1 MMPSNLRVG
10 TSFLAVLALGL
21 LGNVPAARAQES
33 LRYPIG
39 VLGQFTPQGMLVQ
52 VVQPGTEAARA
63 GLQKGDLITK
73 VDGTTITNQADF
85 VQVINSS
92 GGSVVL
98 TVRKA
103 STNRLTRVELR
114 LDGGVRP
121 GGIKAPYLLGVT
133 GLYRPEGML
142 IKTVAV
148 GTPASR
154 AGLQENDLIVRINNE
169 VIRNQRDLFT
179 VLYNSGGEVV
189 LDVRKKGGRLIR
201 LNVDLRVYEL
211 GAIGD
216 FGAQGMRIRIV
227 APGTTAERI
236 GLQPGDLIVSIDNRL
251 IRNQQDFNTALR
263 RSGGFITLA
272 VRKAP
277 DGTPVRLQAELINN
291 PLGVWC
297 EASTEGARI
306 THVPIGSP
314 AETVGL
320 ERGDII
326 IKVDNQRVRTNRD
339 LTAALKESGGVAN
352 LYVRKRVTDRLVRLE
367 VILGW

>member
-1 MMPSNLRVG
+1 MTQSNPRVG
-10 TSFLAVLALGL
+10 MVFLVVLALGL
-21 LGNVPAARAQES
+21 LGAVPAARAQEAP
-33 LRYPIG
+33 RYSIG
-39 VLGQFTPQGMLVQ
+39 LLGQFTPQGMLVQ
-52 VVQPGTEAARA
+52 VVQPGSEAARA

-73 VDGTTITNQADF
+73 VDGTTITNQTDF

-98 TVRKA
+98 SVRKA
-103 STNRLTRVELR
+103 STGKMARVELN
-114 LDGGVRP
+114 LNGGARP
-121 GGIKAPYLLGVT
+121 GGVKAPYLLGVA
-133 GLYRPEGML
+133 GQYRPEGML
-142 IKTVAV
+142 IRTVGA

-154 AGLQENDLIVRINNE
+154 AGLAEDDLILRINNE

-189 LDVRKKGGRLIR
+189 LDVRKKGGRVIR

-216 FGAQGMRIRIV
+216 FIAQGMRVRIV
-227 APGTTAERI
+227 APGTAADRL
-236 GLQPGDLIVSIDNRL
+236 GLQPGDVIVSIDNRAL
-251 IRNQQDFNTALR
+251 RNQQDFNAALK
-263 RSGGFITLA
+263 RSGGSITLV

-277 DGTPVRLQAELINN
+277 DGVPVRLQAELINN

-297 EASTEGARI
+297 ETSTDGVRI
-306 THVPIGSP
+306 THVPVSTP
-314 AETVGL
+314 AEGIGL

-326 IKVDNQRVRTNRD
+326 VKIDNQRVRTNRE
-339 LTAALKESGGVAN
+339 LTAALKDSGGVAN
-352 LYVRKRVTDRLVRLE
+352 VYVRKRATDRLVRLE